1 MQRRFMQRSTHA
13 RALTLV
19 DAVRPDALSFQRDI
33 LLVLTFG
40 TLMGAL
46 AQIAVPLPLT
56 PVPVTGQT
64 LGVLL
69 IGALLGRRRGGAAM
83 LVHLAEGLAGLP
95 VFAEGNTA
103 WTLTR
108 MGVPAI
114 IGPTA
119 GYLFAFPVAAF
130 VVGWLAERGWDRRPL
145 TAAGAM
151 LLGQAVIY
159 AGGLSWLS
167 FYVGIASAVPLGMLP
182 FLSGD
187 AIKLVLAATA
197 LPGGWQLLR
206 ALGVPSVRE

>member
-1 MQRRFMQRSTHA
+1 
-13 RALTLV
+13 V
-19 DAVRPDALSFQRDI
+19 VRPDALGRQRDI
-33 LLVLTFG
+33 LLVVAFG

-46 AQIAVPLPLT
+46 AQIAVPLPFT

-69 IGALLGRRRGGAAM
+69 IGALLGSKRGGIAL

-95 VFAEGNTA
+95 VFAEGSTA

-108 MGVPAI
+108 LGVPTI

-151 LLGQAVIY
+151 VVGQAAIY
-159 AGGLSWLS
+159 VGGLAWLS
-167 FYVGIASAVPLGMLP
+167 FYVGAERAVPLGMLP
-182 FLSGD
+182 FLAGD
-187 AIKLVLAATA
+187 AVKLALAATA
-197 LPGGWQLLR
+197 LPLGWKLL
-206 ALGVPSVRE
+206 AAIGIPSARL

>member
-1 MQRRFMQRSTHA
+1 MRRFQPVDRFG
-13 RALTLV
+13 RPRTLV
-19 DAVRPDALSFQRDI
+19 DAVRPDALGRQRDI
-33 LLVLTFG
+33 LLVVAFG

-46 AQIAVPLPLT
+46 AQVAVPLPFT

-69 IGALLGRRRGGAAM
+69 IGALLGSRRGGAAL

-95 VFAEGNTA
+95 VFAEGHSA
-103 WTLTR
+103 WSLTR
-108 MGVPAI
+108 VGVPTI

-151 LLGQAVIY
+151 LVGQAVIY

-167 FYVGIASAVPLGMLP
+167 GYVGIDKAIPLGMLP
-182 FLSGD
+182 FLAGD
-187 AIKLVLAATA
+187 AAKLALAATA
-197 LPGGWQLLR
+197 LPLGWRLLAAVGMPTTR
-206 ALGVPSVRE
+206 P